1 MNTFDPFDMR
11 QTFDPADLKDVLGTM
26 VCPRMLRA
34 WRNRSNVTR
43 AAWQRAAFKLTG
55 DHDNGGALYT
65 ACAEF
70 CNPPTWTFDGTAPYL
85 TRVYWQSLAARLPG
99 FLASPPEKA
108 LSRYQWEQRNP
119 LTSRLHMV

>member
-1 MNTFDPFDMR
+1 MK
-11 QTFDPADLKDVLGTM
+11 PAPLTKWELFGLL
-26 VCPRMLRA
+26 C
-34 WRNRSNVTR
+34 